1 MVVHSGRRSDSIGT
15 VTRGRQFFTGLLVA
29 LVLTVAISAGL
40 FFGSHAGEAF
50 DDAFWPI
57 LGVTAAIGVVLLP
70 VRRTRSVGAGVVVG
84 AGASFLVQV
93 GALMAMFFAGG
104 GSS

>member
-1 MVVHSGRRSDSIGT
+1 M
-15 VTRGRQFFTGLLVA
+15 TRGRQFFTGLLVA

-57 LGVTAAIGVVLLP
+57 LGVTAALGVVC
-70 VRRTRSVGAGVVVG
+70 G

-104 GSS
+104 GGS